1 MRLSKIKL
9 AGFKSFVDPTTIHL
23 PSNLVGIVGP
33 NGCGKSNVI
42 DAVRWVMGE
51 SSAKSLRGESMA
63 DVIFNG
69 SSVRKP
75 VTQASVELVF
85 DNSDGSLGG
94 QYAEYAEISIKRHVS
109 RDGQSSYFLNNTRCR
124 RKDITDI
131 FLGTGLGPHSYA
143 IIEQNMIS
151 RLIEAKPD
159 ELRIFLEEAA
169 GISKYKERRRETENR
184 MKHTRENLDL
194 FNIKREELDK
204 QLERLQR
211 QATMAT
217 KYKLLKQQERQ
228 LKAELLALRRQ
239 SLLVEAEVQGKRI
252 REQEIALEAKIA
264 EQRRIEAALEKQ
276 RAQQVDANQIFNTVQ
291 ERFYSVRAE
300 IERRKDA
307 LDHARER
314 RRQQQQD
321 LEQVEAAWNE
331 MQVHLKDDNRQIA
344 ELTSQLE
351 QAEPEHEQA
360 QHAEQLSG
368 TALAQAE
375 TAMHTWQSE
384 WEAFNQ
390 RATLPVQT
398 AQIQRTRMQHL
409 EEQLRQF
416 ELRSARLIEE
426 QETLS
431 PIVLEQDIAL
441 LTEQHDAHEN
451 EGRQLEQD
459 LQNLLKKITDVR
471 QHNQVL
477 SAELD
482 EQRGHL
488 ETQRGRL
495 ASLEALQQSALGKRA
510 GALTFWLKAQGLE
523 HAPRLAQH
531 LQVDKGWERAVECVL
546 GFQLE
551 AVCID
556 GFGGIASRLDSLQ
569 GALSLFNI
577 SAHPAVPANRNDAA
591 ARLQDKVH
599 CAWPL
604 DALFAGIYVVGSL
617 EQALALAQELAAHES
632 VITPQGLWL
641 GNGWL
646 RVHHEADEHLGVL
659 GREAELKEL
668 TPEIRRLSDAL
679 ADFQRQLEEGREQL
693 HRLEAERE
701 SQQAA
706 LGQVQR
712 QYGQVQSQLSA
723 KQTRLEQMR
732 ERAQVMRAELEEM
745 EDLMAQARD
754 DLSAARTRLHEALAE
769 NETLEQQRAGLVQ
782 QRDEHRAT
790 VDCLRVAARQ
800 DHDAAHRIALRVESV
815 RTNLAATRQRL
826 ERLQSQHGQLAA
838 RREQLVSGVAESDAP
853 IQALQAELEQQ
864 LAKHL
869 QVESE
874 LSQARSRVEELDHGL
889 RQLDQERHAADQEAQ
904 RNRSDLEKLR
914 YDGQEL
920 QIRSQTLDEQIK
932 EIGFEAQAL
941 LDNLMGEANAESGPD
956 NVQVSEQ
963 HWQERVD
970 QIAQKIQRLGLINL
984 AAIDEFAEQSER
996 KVYLDAQFADLNEA
1010 LATLEDAMR
1019 KIDRETRTRF
1029 KQTFDK
1035 LNEGLQTMFPR
1046 LFGGGHAYLELS
1058 GEDLLNTGVTIM
1070 ARPPGKGNRTIH
1082 ALSGGEKALTAVAMV
1097 FAIFELNPAPFC
1109 MLDEV
1114 DASLDEANV
1123 GRFCEL
1129 VQAMSERIQFIYITH
1144 NKSTMEAAHQLT
1156 GVTMHEPGVSR
1167 LVAVDVDEA
1176 VALIAV

>member
-9 AGFKSFVDPTTIHL
+9 AGFKSFVDPTTILL

-85 DNSDGSLGG
+85 DNGDGSLGG

-109 RDGQSSYFLNNTRCR
+109 RDGQSNYFLNSTRCR

-159 ELRIFLEEAA
+159 ELRVFLEEAA

-194 FNIKREELDK
+194 FNIKRDELDK

-211 QATMAT
+211 QANVAA

-228 LKAELLALRRQ
+228 LKAELLALRWQ
-239 SLLVEAEVQGKRI
+239 SLINEADAQEKFI
-252 REQEIALEAKIA
+252 REQEIALEVKIA

-276 RAQQVDANQIFNTVQ
+276 RAQQVDANQIFSTVQ

-300 IERRKDA
+300 IERSKDA
-307 LDHARER
+307 LNNAQER

-331 MQVHLKDDNRQIA
+331 MQVHLKDDNQQIA
-344 ELTSQLE
+344 ELAGQLE
-351 QAEPEHEQA
+351 QAEPELNEA
-360 QHAEQLSG
+360 QQAEQLSG
-368 TALAQAE
+368 STLAQAE
-375 TAMHTWQSE
+375 QVVHIWQAD
-384 WEAFNQ
+384 WETFNQ
-390 RATLPVQT
+390 RATQPVQT
-398 AQIQRTRMQHL
+398 AQIQRARMQHL
-409 EEQLRQF
+409 EEQLHQF
-416 ELRSARLIEE
+416 ELRSARLLDE
-426 QETLS
+426 QKTLVPAPLAHEIDTLS
-431 PIVLEQDIAL
+431 EQQA
-441 LTEQHDAHEN
+441 AHEH
-451 EGRQLEQD
+451 EGVQLEEK
-459 LQNLLKKITDVR
+459 LQNLLKQI
-471 QHNQVL
+471 
-477 SAELD
+477 AELR
-482 EQRGHL
+482 QRNQNASTQRDAKHSEL
-488 ETQRGRL
+488 ESQRGRL

-510 GALTFWLKAQGLE
+510 GALTSWLKDQGLE
-523 HAPRLAQH
+523 HAPRLAQQ

-546 GFQLE
+546 GFHLE
-551 AVCID
+551 AVCVD
-556 GFGGIASRLDSLQ
+556 GLSGIAARLDSLQ
-569 GALSLFNI
+569 SALSLFDT
-577 SAHPAVPANRNDAA
+577 SAQSAPSINRNMAM
-591 ARLQDKVH
+591 RLQDKVH
-599 CAWPL
+599 SAWPL
-604 DALFAGIYVVGSL
+604 DGLFAGIYIADTL
-617 EQALALAQELAAHES
+617 EQALSLTRELAAHES
-632 VITPQGLWL
+632 IITPQGIWL

-646 RVHHEADEHLGVL
+646 RVRHEADEHLGVL
-659 GREAELKEL
+659 GRETELKEL
-668 TPEIRRLSDAL
+668 STNIQRLNDAL
-679 ADFQRQLEEGREQL
+679 TDFQGELEGGREQL
-693 HRLEAERE
+693 HAHEVQRE
-701 SQQAA
+701 TLQTALTQA
-706 LGQVQR
+706 QR
-712 QYGQVQSQLSA
+712 QYGQTQAQLSA
-723 KQTRLEQMR
+723 KQMRHAQMR
-732 ERAQVMRAELEEM
+732 ERAQVIRAELDEIA
-745 EDLMAQARD
+745 DLMNQAQRD
-754 DLSAARTRLHEALAE
+754 QSMARTLLHEALAE
-769 NETLEQQRAGLVQ
+769 NEALERQRADLIE
-782 QRDEHRAT
+782 QRDEHRVT
-790 VDCLRVAARQ
+790 VEHLRGASRQ
-800 DHDAAHRIALRVESV
+800 THDTTHQIALRVESV

-826 ERLQSQHGQLAA
+826 ERVQNQYGQLAT
-838 RREQLVSGVAESDAP
+838 RREQLSVNVAESEAP
-853 IQALQAELEQQ
+853 IQALQAEREQQ
-864 LAKHL
+864 LARHL
-869 QVESE
+869 LVESE
-874 LSQARSRVEELDHGL
+874 LGQARGKVEELEHSL
-889 RQLDQERHAADQEAQ
+889 RQLDHDRHTADQAVEHS
-904 RNRSDLEKLR
+904 RSHLEKSR
-914 YDGQEL
+914 FEGQEL
-920 QIRSQTLDEQIK
+920 RIRSQTLGEQII
-932 EIGFEAQAL
+932 EMGFDAQAL
-941 LDNLMGEANAESGPD
+941 FENLMNDAEGEFEGAAAK
-956 NVQVSEQ
+956 VSEQ
-963 HWQERVD
+963 LWQERVD

-996 KVYLDAQFADLNEA
+996 KIYLDAQFADLNEA
-1010 LATLEDAMR
+1010 LNTLEDAMR
-1019 KIDRETRTRF
+1019 KIDRETRARF
-1029 KQTFDK
+1029 KQTFDQ

-1129 VQAMSERIQFIYITH
+1129 VQAMSSRIQFIYITH
-1144 NKSTMEAAHQLT
+1144 NKSTMEVAHQLT
-1156 GVTMHEPGVSR
+1156 GVTMYEPGVSR
-1167 LVAVDVDEA
+1167 LVAVDIDEA
-1176 VALIAV
+1176 AALIAV